1 MLEFAEK
8 LMLTGMG
15 ALTLSQ
21 QKLEEMVKEVRERLN
36 LSEEEGRKLLSRLQK
51 NAEEQQKRL
60 EKLAMEEVR
69 KSCDRLGVVTCE
81 DLKALEKKLSDLE
94 KRIKTLEGQTRSAC

>member
-21 QKLEEMVKEVRERLN
+21 QKLEEMIKEVREHLN
-36 LSEEEGRKLLSRLQK
+36 LSEEEGKKLLTRIQK
-51 NAEEQQKRL
+51 NAEDQQKRL
-60 EKLAMEEVR
+60 ERLAMEEVK
-69 KSCDRLGVVTCE
+69 KSCERLGMVTHD
-81 DLKALEKKLSDLE
+81 DLKKVEKKLADLE
-94 KRIKTLEGQTRSAC
+94 KRLKTLEG

>member
-8 LMLTGMG
+8 LVLTGMG

-36 LSEEEGRKLLSRLQK
+36 LSEEEGKKLVARIQK
-51 NAEEQQKRL
+51 SAEEQQKKL
-60 EKLAMEEVR
+60 EKLAMEEVH
-69 KSCDRLGVVTCE
+69 KSCERIGVVSRE
-81 DLKALEKKLSDLE
+81 DLKKVEKKLADLEKRLKALE
-94 KRIKTLEGQTRSAC
+94 G

>member
-21 QKLEEMVKEVRERLN
+21 QKLEEMIKEIRERLN
-36 LSEEEGRKLLSRLQK
+36 LSEEEGKKLLSRIQK
-51 NAEEQQKRL
+51 SAEDQQKKL
-60 EKLAMEEVR
+60 EKLAMEEVK
-69 KSCDRLGVVTCE
+69 KSCERLGMITHE
-81 DLKALEKKLSDLE
+81 DFKKLEKKLADLEKRLKALE
-94 KRIKTLEGQTRSAC
+94 G